1 MYFIASGRLKVFRHT
16 KEESK
21 VQVCMFGCYGKSY
34 VVTVHISCISDLT
47 DCTVSVLWI
56 SP

>member
-21 VQVCMFGCYGKSY
+21 VQVCMFGCYGNSY